1 SLVEKLHRGL
11 EESDFIYVI
20 EGCPMFEVSLHVNTE
35 RLLKFFSEMAR
46 YQVERLF
53 KHRTAFDGVDG
64 IAFFQSPVQ
73 FLDQRAF
80 SGAHGPHQVKNLPA
94 FFSLER
100 RRVKIAYD
108 LGNGL
113 FDPKE

>member
-1 SLVEKLHRGL
+1 MHWELFVLAAELFSQPKTANRT
-11 EESDFIYVI
+11 
-20 EGCPMFEVSLHVNTE
+20 EVSLHVNTE
-35 RLLKFFSEMAR
+35 HLLKFFSEMAG
-46 YQVERLF
+46 YQVKRLF

-80 SGAHGPHQVKNLPA
+80 SRTDRPHQVKNLPA

-100 RRVKIAYD
+100 RRVKIAHD
-108 LGNGL
+108 LGDG
-113 FDPKE
+113 F